1 MASVV
6 FTMRAATYTRT
17 RSRSSTPKRQPREH
31 IGTHHYQTRIDA
43 RREYGADVD
52 AALAEGRI
60 ALGQPWPVPGEGL
73 QQDAAGRW
81 WRLIY

>member
-6 FTMRAATYTRT
+6 FTMQRPPARPS
-17 RSRSSTPKRQPREH
+17 RRSSTPKRQPRER

-43 RREYGADVD
+43 AREYGADVD

-60 ALGQPWPVPGEGL
+60 ALGMPPPSPGEGL